1 MFNTSELMKT
11 IHIKYFVIKH
21 NKFKPRFN
29 LIYLIKLSIISKNE
43 RKKVKE
49 ILTAMNI
56 GIPIGKTTIEFA
68 EQFMKENGGI
78 ERYEQELK
86 NQISRPHGFVHVQHI
101 GFNDHGNKVL
111 TSHLLKGFK
120 LFKFINLIKIVSN
133 HQFPNATSQALNNS
147 RKLQREQV
155 VPTSNLIRR
164 INPSDP
170 SIYHRLNTR
179 R

>member
-1 MFNTSELMKT
+1 VPINKKT
-11 IHIKYFVIKH
+11 IEFAEKFMKENGGIERYKQEVINKIGKPTNFRHVQHIRIDENNSYQ
-21 NKFKPRFN
+21 
-29 LIYLIKLSIISKNE
+29 LSIISRNE

-101 GFNDHGNKVL
+101 GFNDHGNK
-111 TSHLLKGFK
+111 
-120 LFKFINLIKIVSN
+120 IVSN
-133 HQFPNATSQALNNS
+133 HQFNATSQALNNS